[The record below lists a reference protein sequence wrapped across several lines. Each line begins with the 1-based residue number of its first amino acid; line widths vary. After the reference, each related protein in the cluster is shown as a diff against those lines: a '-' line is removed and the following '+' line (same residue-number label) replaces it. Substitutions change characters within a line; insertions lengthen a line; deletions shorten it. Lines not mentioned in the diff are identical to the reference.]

1 MNNYLK
7 MEKLIL
13 ILVLFVALP
22 IGCAA
27 QGSDGNFLFGF
38 KAGANYS
45 NVYDSKSEEFEAD
58 PKFGLATGAFLHI
71 PIGRFIGIQPEILF
85 SQKGFKA
92 TGNLLGGPYAFTRT
106 TNYIDV
112 PIFFALKPI
121 SGLTV
126 LAGPQYS
133 YLAKRKD
140 VFSDG
145 STSIVQEEE
154 IKRENIRKNTLCF
167 VGGVDLIIEHIV
179 IGVRAGWDVQSNNGD
194 GTSSTPRYK
203 NTWLQA
209 TLGFKI

>member
-1 MNNYLK
+1 
-7 MEKLIL
+7 MEKTIL
-13 ILVLFVALP
+13 ILVLFLALP

-27 QGSDGNFLFGF
+27 QGILFGV
-38 KAGANYS
+38 KIGSNYS

-58 PKFGLATGAFLHI
+58 PKFGLATGAFLNI
-71 PIGRFIGIQPEILF
+71 PIGKFMGIQPEILF

-92 TGNLLGGPYAFTRT
+92 KGNLLGGLYSFTRT

-121 SGLTV
+121 SALTV

-145 STSIVQEEE
+145 SASIVQEEE
-154 IKRENIRKNTLCF
+154 FRKENIRKNTLCF
-167 VGGVDLIIEHIV
+167 VGGIDLIIDHV
-179 IGVRAGWDVQSNNGD
+179 VVGVRAGWDVQSNNGD